1 MDVGGGDKKL
11 MSEINVTPLVDVMLV
26 LLIIFMVAA
35 PMMMQ
40 GMDVQLPQTQSKAI
54 SSREERLVVS
64 LNKNQEI
71 FINEYRVGRS
81 ELQEKL
87 KILYQNKKDG
97 EVFLRADRSLP
108 YGFVIQIM
116 SDIKNAGIEK
126 LGMVTEPGDEKK

>member
-40 GMDVQLPQTQSKAI
+40 GMDVQLPQTKSKAI

-71 FINEYRVGRS
+71 FINEYRVSRS

-87 KILYQNKKDG
+87 KILIPEQKGRRGFFAGRPIPSLRFCHSNYERYKKCRNRKIG
-97 EVFLRADRSLP
+97 
-108 YGFVIQIM
+108 YG
-116 SDIKNAGIEK
+116 NRTG
-126 LGMVTEPGDEKK
+126 